1 MNVRRL
7 TERGRQEYRDWLA
20 TRKHGDVP
28 PKKLLQGDDQTEPA
42 FEVEIDTG
50 KNFASRFEFG
60 KYIAD
65 AFSGLDAQT
74 LLGYESDGLWDW
86 LTVLYFGQFG
96 QKVSKP
102 WHYAVTRRG
111 HSGSLAY
118 RHLARTAY
126 EMFWRHGES
135 SRVMLSVPMDTWGDM
150 SEQLT
155 SRQKVAYHRGY
166 IQAANA
172 LYMSGG
178 KLRRGAAGRVKPR
191 AKRKPGETS
200 GKGGVARLALAVQ
213 RLSRTYDTHPI
224 HLSGLLG
231 LLPSEFSGFMP
242 REPLNKPAQ

>member
-1 MNVRRL
+1 MNIRRL
-7 TERGRQEYRDWLA
+7 TEKGRQEYRDWL
-20 TRKHGDVP
+20 TSRKIGDTP
-28 PKKLLQGDDQTEPA
+28 PKELLEGDDQTEAA
-42 FEVEIDTG
+42 FGVEIDIG
-50 KNFASRFEFG
+50 KKFASRYEFG
-60 KYIAD
+60 EYIAGV
-65 AFSGLDAQT
+65 FSELDAKA
-74 LLGYESDGLWDW
+74 LLSQEWDGLWDW

-135 SRVMLSVPMDTWGDM
+135 SRVMLAVPMDTWGDM

-172 LYMSGG
+172 LYMSSG

-191 AKRKPGETS
+191 AKRKPGETV
-200 GKGGVARLALAVQ
+200 GKGSVARLALAVQ
-213 RLSRTYDTHPI
+213 RLSRTYDTHP
-224 HLSGLLG
+224 LQLDRLLG
-231 LLPSEFSGFMP
+231 LLPKEFSGFMP
-242 REPLNKPAQ
+242 ST